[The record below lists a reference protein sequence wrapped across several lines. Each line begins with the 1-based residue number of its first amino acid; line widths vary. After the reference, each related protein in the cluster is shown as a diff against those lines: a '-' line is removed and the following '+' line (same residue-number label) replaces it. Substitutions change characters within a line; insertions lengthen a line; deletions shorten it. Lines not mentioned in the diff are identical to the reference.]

1 MNSGQEMLRSWLADK
16 LEERGAGAQEALS
29 AHLGLRDKTVS
40 RMLKPSPNQGYR
52 LIKANELARMMDF
65 FGEIPPDFNA
75 PMQNEPLKEER
86 ERLLALFDAA
96 SPVEREKMITFL
108 ESLSDKEQKT

>member
-16 LEERGAGAQEALS
+16 LAERGHGAQAALS

-40 RMLKPSPNQGYR
+40 RMLKPSPEQGYR
-52 LIKANELARMMDF
+52 LIKANELARMMEF
-65 FGEIPPDFNA
+65 FGEMPPNF
-75 PMQNEPLKEER
+75 NEPLKEDR

-96 SPVEREKMITFL
+96 SPVEREKMIAFL
-108 ESLSDKEQKT
+108 EALPDGGKKK